1 MLLRN
6 LALRA
11 HGARVPLYSMSKSRD
26 NSSGF
31 SLTTFPW
38 LAATELRYTQVTVS
52 NGALLPAAPV
62 TTPVTVCVLRLWVWD
77 CVAVMS
83 ARRSAVLLTHLQ
95 CKLLQQHTHCSGS
108 SGLVPSLARRSSPR
122 YQPNLSSAP
131 WIALPVFPGFTAL
144 EGTATY
150 TR

>member
-1 MLLRN
+1 
-6 LALRA
+6 
-11 HGARVPLYSMSKSRD
+11 MSKSRD

-83 ARRSAVLLTHLQ
+83 ARRSAVLLTHLPAV
-95 CKLLQQHTHCSGS
+95 SGWR
-108 SGLVPSLARRSSPR
+108 LVDESETKMAHAFGGISTLGQA
-122 YQPNLSSAP
+122 
-131 WIALPVFPGFTAL
+131 
-144 EGTATY
+144 AT
-150 TR
+150 TGS